1 VCALQAVAGL
11 GPRRPRRT
19 YRKIVKRLLY
29 RWFSSFS
36 AFQYRLDRR
45 FTRAGSLALGVLGA
59 AVVIGLDTNRTVGY
73 QVFTLVLALV
83 VLSAASTFVFRGQ
96 FTARRIL
103 PRFASVGVPMTYRVA
118 ITNQSRRRQDGLV
131 LIEELTDP
139 RPSFEEFVTAREP
152 GEERRNWFD
161 RQVGYPRW
169 AWLVSQKRGAVIA
182 PRPLPPLAA
191 ASETEVTLEL
201 TPMRRG
207 HLRFEG
213 VTIAR
218 PDPLGLVQAL
228 KSVPLRQSLLVLP
241 KRYPMS
247 DIQLAGTRKYQP
259 GGVALASTVGD
270 SEEFIALRDYRA
282 GDPMRRIHW
291 KSWARVGRPVVKEY
305 LDEFFVRHALVLD
318 TFTSHPGD
326 PVFEEA
332 VSVAASVAISMQ
344 TQESLLDLMFVGPE
358 AYCFTAGRGLAHAE
372 QLLEVLACVGPCR
385 DKPFRTL
392 RHAVIDRHDVLS
404 GCVCV
409 LLAWDDARQEL
420 VRQLEAL
427 GTPTRVLVVGQPG
440 ALDRLP
446 GDVHGLEVG
455 RIAEGLACL

>member
-1 VCALQAVAGL
+1 M
-11 GPRRPRRT
+11 
-19 YRKIVKRLLY
+19 KRLLY

-45 FTRAGSLALGVLGA
+45 CTRAGSLALGVLGA
-59 AVVIGLDTNRTVGY
+59 AIVIGLDTNRTVGY

-83 VLSAASTFVFRGQ
+83 SLSAASSLVFRGR

-103 PRFASVGVPMTYRVA
+103 PRFASAGAPMTYRVV
-118 ITNQSRRRQDGLV
+118 ITNQTDRRQDGLV

-139 RPSFEEFVTAREP
+139 RPSFEEFVTAHEP

-169 AWLVSQKRGAVIA
+169 AWLVSQKRGAVIP
-182 PRPLPPLAA
+182 PRPLPALPPSGEVEVSFEITPL
-191 ASETEVTLEL
+191 
-201 TPMRRG
+201 RRG
-207 HLRFEG
+207 HLRFRG
-213 VTIAR
+213 ITIAR

-228 KSVPLRQSLLVLP
+228 KSIELSQSLLILP
-241 KRYPMS
+241 KRYPMAE
-247 DIQLAGTRKYQP
+247 IRMAGTRKYQP

-270 SEEFIALRDYRA
+270 SEEFVSLRDYRS

-291 KSWARVGRPVVKEY
+291 KSYARVGRPVVKEY

-318 TFTSHPGD
+318 TFTTHLGD

-332 VSVAASVAISMQ
+332 VSVAASIAISMQ

-358 AYCFTAGRGLAHAE
+358 AYCFTAGRGLAHTE

-385 DKPFRTL
+385 DKPFRSL
-392 RHAVIDRHDVLS
+392 HHAVIDRLDLLS

-409 LLAWDDARQEL
+409 LLGWDDARQEL
-420 VRQLEAL
+420 IRHLEAL
-427 GTPTRVLVVGQPG
+427 GTPTRVFVVGQG
-440 ALDRLP
+440 ATLDRLP
-446 GDVHGLEVG
+446 GNVHRLEVG

>member
-1 VCALQAVAGL
+1 M
-11 GPRRPRRT
+11 
-19 YRKIVKRLLY
+19 KRLLY

-45 FTRAGSLALGVLGA
+45 CTRAGSLALGVLGA
-59 AVVIGLDTNRTVGY
+59 AIVIGLDTNRTVGY

-83 VLSAASTFVFRGQ
+83 ILSAASSLVFRGR
-96 FTARRIL
+96 FAARRIL
-103 PRFASVGVPMTYRVA
+103 PRFASAGVPVTYRVV
-118 ITNQSRRRQDGLV
+118 ITNQTDRRQDGLV

-139 RPSFEEFVTAREP
+139 RPSFEEFITAREP

-169 AWLVSQKRGAVIA
+169 AWLVSQKRGAVIP
-182 PRPLPPLAA
+182 PRPLPALAP
-191 ASETEVTLEL
+191 SGEGEVTVAI
-201 TPMRRG
+201 TPLRRG
-207 HLRFEG
+207 HLRFRG

-228 KSVPLRQSLLVLP
+228 KSIELPQSLLVLP
-241 KRYPMS
+241 KRYPMAE
-247 DIQLAGTRKYQP
+247 IRMAGTRKYQP

-270 SEEFIALRDYRA
+270 SEEFVSLRDYRS

-291 KSWARVGRPVVKEY
+291 KSYARVGRPVVKEY

-318 TFTSHPGD
+318 TFTAHLGD

-332 VSVAASVAISMQ
+332 VSVAASIAISMQ

-358 AYCFTAGRGLAHAE
+358 AYCFTAGRGLAHTE

-385 DKPFRTL
+385 DKPFRSL
-392 RHAVIDRHDVLS
+392 HHAVIDRLDLLS
-404 GCVCV
+404 GCVCI
-409 LLAWDDARQEL
+409 LLGWDDARQEL
-420 VRQLEAL
+420 IRHLEAL
-427 GTPTRVLVVGQPG
+427 GTSTRVFVVGH
-440 ALDRLP
+440 AADLDRLP
-446 GDVHGLEVG
+446 GHVHRLEVG
-455 RIAEGLACL
+455 RIAEGLACV